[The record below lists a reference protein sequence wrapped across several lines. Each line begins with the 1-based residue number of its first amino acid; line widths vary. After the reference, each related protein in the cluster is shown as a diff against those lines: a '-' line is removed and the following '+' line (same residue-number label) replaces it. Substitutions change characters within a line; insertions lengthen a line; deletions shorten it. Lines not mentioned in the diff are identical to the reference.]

1 MQEVNLKLLANLFI
15 GTFADWENIFI
26 FWLNLLP
33 DHGKHWR
40 LFFICQTQFWK
51 QRSNGIYDFYHCS
64 WLRNIGCHFKEFY
77 NTWRLLFLSFVGCE
91 LWLNVIISSNL
102 VFRDQTCWN
111 IVLMR
116 LDIKMLSGLS
126 GGKSGEGSQRV
137 STHWVYSFHYCR
149 Q

>member
-1 MQEVNLKLLANLFI
+1 MNLKLLANLFI

-26 FWLNLLP
+26 FRLNLLP

-64 WLRNIGCHFKEFY
+64 WLRNTGCHFKELY
-77 NTWRLLFLSFVGCE
+77 NPWRLLFLSFVGCE
-91 LWLNVIISSNL
+91 LWLNVIISSSL
-102 VFRDQTCWN
+102 ILSGQTCWN
-111 IVLMR
+111 IVLMK

-126 GGKSGEGSQRV
+126 RGKSGEGSQRM
-137 STHWVYSFHYCR
+137 SAHWVYSFHSCR